1 MPEANPIQIDRARS
15 ERFFCRRK
23 HLLSS
28 YHQQPGCAV
37 TAQEYSIHPARF
49 QYPRK
54 IFSIIRSRAG
64 IFLREKRQGQARS
77 VCPCIWNSLR
87 GPRLGAFIN
96 SDFSHDAPLSC
107 GSVLHKERLN
117 ILVFPLKIS
126 SLRNSLTAYRVMAP
140 MLPLA
145 IHTIEWFRRNFPG
158 IGDRCSRADRT
169 QWNLFHCQYA
179 TARSARRRQ
188 K

>member
-1 MPEANPIQIDRARS
+1 MAAGFFTARFFAGFFAAFFGAAFFGAAFFLAASFFGAARSTGVANLSKVSSSSLIRSSLKKRGVSRQQMPEANPIQIDRARS

-28 YHQQPGCAV
+28 CHQQPGCAV

-87 GPRLGAFIN
+87 GPRLGA
-96 SDFSHDAPLSC
+96 LSTQT
-107 GSVLHKERLN
+107 
-117 ILVFPLKIS
+117 FPMT
-126 SLRNSLTAYRVMAP
+126 RP
-140 MLPLA
+140 
-145 IHTIEWFRRNFPG
+145 
-158 IGDRCSRADRT
+158 
-169 QWNLFHCQYA
+169 
-179 TARSARRRQ
+179 
-188 K
+188 